1 MFSGIIET
9 VGETRWVRPEADG
22 ALRIGLATGF
32 ADLDLGESVAVNGVC
47 LTVTDRDASGEA
59 SFFLS
64 AETLSRSTFPHLSV
78 GAAVNLERALR
89 LSMRLSGHLVQ
100 GHVDGLARIV
110 AITGGDDDRRMRLA
124 LPGALWP
131 YCVEK
136 GSIALNGVSMTLT
149 DVAAAEPSIH
159 AMQDKAPHTLKSHRV
174 PSPSVT
180 PGAGLPRCKTAES
193 VTQSVIK
200 ISS

>member
-1 MFSGIIET
+1 MQ
-9 VGETRWVRPEADG
+9 
-22 ALRIGLATGF
+22 
-32 ADLDLGESVAVNGVC
+32 
-47 LTVTDRDASGEA
+47 
-59 SFFLS
+59 LS
-64 AETLSRSTFPHLSV
+64 SIFD
-78 GAAVNLERALR
+78 ND
-89 LSMRLSGHLVQ
+89 M
-100 GHVDGLARIV
+100 
-110 AITGGDDDRRMRLA
+110 LA
-124 LPGALWP
+124 LPSAAACSVKQADTMLTPAKP
-131 YCVEK
+131 YCVELPQV
-136 GSIALNGVSMTLT
+136 IL